1 MQYYLM
7 LGNIFGGVTSLPRRA
22 LPLGQRDLAA
32 PPTSMLPPTFTQVSV
47 PWTFTKPGP
56 NAAQG
61 LPAVLFAG
69 GSRSGGVD
77 RSSFVRFAGSARTA
91 EPDTT
96 AMIVARKKVRIIS
109 SYHAP
114 PDFASWPLKRFG
126 CLGTRGRT
134 GLIRATPP
142 CEGPQSSASRL
153 IARHEQSMKIL

>member
-109 SYHAP
+109 SYRAP

-142 CEGPQSSASRL
+142 CEGPQSAASSL
-153 IARHEQSMKIL
+153 LARPERSTRIL